1 MPKRTDIHKI
11 LIIGSGPIVIG
22 QACEFDYSGT
32 QACKALRQEG
42 YQVVLVNSNPAT
54 IMTDPGMADST
65 YIEPLTVESV
75 AAIIKKERPD
85 ALLPTVGGQTA
96 LNLAIALDD
105 AGVLDE
111 FGVEMI
117 GAKREAIKVAEDR
130 LLFKQAM
137 DEAGMLMPR
146 GGFAKTWTE
155 AEALVKITEYP
166 AIIRPSFTM
175 GGTGGGIAFNP
186 EEYEEIVR
194 AGLAA
199 SPVQEVL
206 IEESILGWKEF
217 ELEVMRDLADNV
229 VIICSIENF
238 DPMGVHT
245 GDSITVAPAQTLTDR
260 EYQSMRDMAIKI
272 IRKVGVETGGSN
284 IQFAVNPE
292 DGEIRIIEMNPRVSR
307 SSALA
312 SKATGFP
319 IAKIAAKLAVGY
331 TLDEIPND
339 ITKKTPASFEPTI
352 DYVVTKIPKWNFEKF
367 QEAED
372 VLGTQMKSVGEVM
385 AIGRTFKE
393 SLFKGLRSLEAVK
406 PLRLEDVPN
415 DELQRKLA
423 RPNSQ
428 RFSYITYALE
438 HDWTIDEIHRL
449 SRIDPW
455 FLDQVQ
461 QVMEIQREVEA
472 VLSEPPASVGGSRSQ
487 HNHPPAN
494 AGGSDS
500 ATTALEN
507 IPFDLLRAFKEAA
520 LSDRRLAYL
529 TQRSEDEVRAYRK
542 SLGLV
547 PVYKRVDTCGAEF
560 ESHTP
565 YLYSTY
571 EEEDESQ
578 PTDKPKIMI
587 LGSGPNRIGQGIE
600 FDYCCV
606 HASYALHEAGYETI
620 MVNCN
625 PETVST
631 DYDTS
636 DRLYFEPL
644 TFEDVMNI
652 VDVEKPTGVIV
663 QFGGQTPLNLAMR
676 LHEAGVPII
685 GTSPDSIDLAED
697 RKRFGALLR
706 ELGVPQP
713 ENGTAT
719 SIEEA
724 LVIAERIGYPVL
736 MRPSYVLGGR
746 AMAIVYDDEALER
759 YMRTAVDFSH
769 ERPVLIDKFLE
780 QAAEFD
786 VDAVADETACI
797 VAAIQ
802 EHIEEAGIH
811 SGDSSCVLPP
821 VRIAEEH
828 LETMRHYTRR
838 LAAALSVKGLMNIQ
852 FAIKH
857 DRVYVLEVNPRAS
870 RTVPFVSKA
879 TGVPLARIGALVMA
893 GQKLK
898 DFGLPNDLTVD
909 RFYVKSPVFPF
920 AKFPGVDPV
929 LSPEMHSTGEVMGI
943 GETFGEAYGKAM
955 IAAGLKLPASGTAF
969 ISVNDNDKGQA
980 VLLARRLVRL
990 GFELIATR
998 GTAERL
1004 REVGLKVE
1012 NVFKVN
1018 EGRPNIVDQI
1028 KQNEVALIIN
1038 TPLGRASH
1046 YDEQAIRRA
1055 ALQYNVPCVTTMTG
1069 AQALV
1074 EALAVAASGSGA
1086 EINVRALQELHA
1098 VTASAR

>member
-42 YQVVLVNSNPAT
+42 YEIVLVNSNPAT
-54 IMTDPGMADST
+54 IMTDPETADIT
-65 YIEPLTVESV
+65 YIEPLTVASV
-75 AAIIKKERPD
+75 TEIIRRERPD

-96 LNLAIALDD
+96 LNLAIALED
-105 AGVLDE
+105 AGVLRE
-111 FGVEMI
+111 YSVEMI
-117 GAKREAIKVAEDR
+117 GANRDAIKVAEDR

-137 DEAGMLMPR
+137 DEAGLEMPR
-146 GGFAKTWTE
+146 GGFAKSWE
-155 AEALVKITEYP
+155 DAKKIVAETGYP
-166 AIIRPSFTM
+166 AIIRPSFTL
-175 GGTGGGIAFNP
+175 GGTGGGIAYNP
-186 EEYEEIVR
+186 EEFEEIIR
-194 AGLAA
+194 GGLAA
-199 SPVQEVL
+199 SPIHEVL

-260 EYQSMRDMAIKI
+260 EYQTLRDMAIKV

-284 IQFAVNPE
+284 IQFGVNPE
-292 DGEIRIIEMNPRVSR
+292 NGDIRIIEMNPRVSR

-339 ITKKTPASFEPTI
+339 ITRKTPASFEPTI
-352 DYVVTKIPKWNFEKF
+352 DYVVAKIPKWDFEKF
-367 QEAED
+367 REAED

-393 SLFKGLRSLEAVK
+393 ALFKGLRSLEAVK
-406 PLRLEDVPN
+406 PLRLEDISD

-428 RFSYITYALE
+428 RFSYITYALQ
-438 HDWTIDEIHRL
+438 HDWPISEIYRL

-455 FLDQVQ
+455 FLDQLQ
-461 QVMEIQREVEA
+461 QVMDIQREIEGTK
-472 VLSEPPASVGGSRSQ
+472 LE
-487 HNHPPAN
+487 
-494 AGGSDS
+494 DIS
-500 ATTALEN
+500 AEE
-507 IPFDLLRAFKEAA
+507 LRAFKEVA

-529 TQRSEDEVRAYRK
+529 TERSEDEVREYRK
-542 SLGLV
+542 RLGIV

-571 EEEDESQ
+571 ETEDEAA
-578 PTDKPKIMI
+578 PTDRRKIMI

-600 FDYCCV
+600 FDYCCC
-606 HASYALHEAGYETI
+606 HASFALHEAGFETI

-652 VDVEKPTGVIV
+652 VDVEKPEGVIV

-676 LHEAGVPII
+676 LHKAGVKVI

-697 RKRFGALLR
+697 RKRFGALLKK
-706 ELGVPQP
+706 LGIPQP
-713 ENGTAT
+713 DNGMAA
-719 SIEEA
+719 SVEEA
-724 LVIAERIGYPVL
+724 REIAGRIGYPVL
-736 MRPSYVLGGR
+736 VRPSYVLGGR
-746 AMAIVYDDEALER
+746 AMAIVYDQEALETYVR
-759 YMRTAVDFSH
+759 NAVGFTPD
-769 ERPVLIDKFLE
+769 RPVLIDKFLE

-786 VDAVADETACI
+786 VDALADDTACVI
-797 VAAIQ
+797 AGIQ

-821 VRIAEEH
+821 VRIDPEH
-828 LETMRHYTRR
+828 LETMRHYTRK
-838 LAAALSVKGLMNIQ
+838 LAKALSVSGLMNIQ
-852 FAIKH
+852 FAIKE

-879 TGVPLARIGALVMA
+879 TGVPLARIAALVMA

-898 DFGLPNDLTVD
+898 DFELPEELTVK
-909 RFYVKSPVFPF
+909 RFFIKSPVFPF
-920 AKFPGVDPV
+920 AKFPGVDPI

-943 GETFGEAYGKAM
+943 GDTFGEAYGKAM
-955 IAAGLKLPASGTAF
+955 MGAGLGLPSTGKAF
-969 ISVNDNDKGQA
+969 LSVKDADKGAA
-980 VLLARRLVRL
+980 VLLARRLLRL
-990 GFELIATR
+990 GFTIIATL
-998 GTAERL
+998 GTSGRL
-1004 REVGLKVE
+1004 LEVGMDVE
-1012 NVFKVN
+1012 TVFKVN
-1018 EGRPNIVDQI
+1018 EGRPNIVDHI
-1028 KQNEVALIIN
+1028 KSGEISLVIN

-1055 ALQYNVPCVTTMTG
+1055 ALQYGVPCVTTMTG
-1069 AQALV
+1069 ALALV
-1074 EALAVAASGSGA
+1074 EAIGA
-1086 EINVRALQELHA
+1086 HKAQSAPSVHSLQDLHA
-1098 VTASAR
+1098 MRSSMDAVSSV